1 MAVRTSVELEKV
13 RALLE
18 GRYENPFDIL
28 GPHEIDDAGRRALAV
43 RAYLPDTQQAWVV
56 HPKHNSSQPMRRI
69 HPAGLYEAICPLPQA
84 AAASDNITAA
94 VSSNTAPPR
103 LKNQPPQ
110 NPHSTSRKT
119 AAPRKPPSTPP
130 NTKSA

>member
-1 MAVRTSVELEKV
+1 MRTSLELEKI
-13 RALLE
+13 RAFLD

-43 RAYLPDTQQAWVV
+43 RAYLPGTQQAWVV

-84 AAASDNITAA
+84 AAASDNTAA
-94 VSSNTAPPR
+94 
-103 LKNQPPQ
+103 
-110 NPHSTSRKT
+110 T
-119 AAPRKPPSTPP
+119 AAG
-130 NTKSA
+130 